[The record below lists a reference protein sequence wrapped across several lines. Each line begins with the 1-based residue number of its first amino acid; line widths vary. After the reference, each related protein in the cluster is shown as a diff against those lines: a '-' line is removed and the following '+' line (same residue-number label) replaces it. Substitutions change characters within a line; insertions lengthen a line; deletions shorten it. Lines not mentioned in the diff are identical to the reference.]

1 MISVQKFQEL
11 FQFESSDLDFGIYR
25 LLNKRDR
32 IKFIEKDLKDKSE
45 EALSRSKDER
55 LCSNI
60 NKVEKSVGNV
70 IQNLEQNTFIPFNKI
85 MGINKDL
92 KLIAEKL

>member
-11 FQFESSDLDFGIYR
+11 SQFESSDLDFGIYR

-32 IKFIEKDLKDKSE
+32 IKFIEKDLKDKFE

-70 IQNLEQNTFIPFNKI
+70 IQNLEQNTFIPLI
-85 MGINKDL
+85 
-92 KLIAEKL
+92 KLWE

>member
-32 IKFIEKDLKDKSE
+32 IKFIEKDLKDKFE
-45 EALSRSKDER
+45 E
-55 LCSNI
+55 
-60 NKVEKSVGNV
+60 V
-70 IQNLEQNTFIPFNKI
+70 IS
-85 MGINKDL
+85 
-92 KLIAEKL
+92 